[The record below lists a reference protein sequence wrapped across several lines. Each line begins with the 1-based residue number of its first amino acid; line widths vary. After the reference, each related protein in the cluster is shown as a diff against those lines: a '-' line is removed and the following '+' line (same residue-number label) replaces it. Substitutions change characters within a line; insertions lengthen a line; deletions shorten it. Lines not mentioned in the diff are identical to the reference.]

1 MSNLLGEIFYSC
13 ASLGYNFGTKS
24 VFHLHVIILPYSICA
39 KLCGVEQ
46 NTVYLS
52 SKYWVLFEPQTPYGL
67 PLKRLKTWLD
77 IDLLKKLHIS
87 GKMHQ
92 KTFKLYQII
101 FLLTLEMFPPL
112 WMRSYSADFG
122 FCRSVIK
129 WIATF
134 VASRNFLAFWRVL
147 QTFWLLAPKAQK
159 LGLRTLRRAR
169 SEAYPAQTCPNS
181 LIALK
186 KQLSC
191 HLTSLAS
198 LRPIF
203 ANAVFTFRPELGLS
217 EHCSHGEWG
226 GVDGDVWGWCGQLLE
241 NIGHHRHRRP
251 LPQKAEAARHDR
263 FLPPSTLCT
272 LTTLATISA
281 QDLDCICLNC
291 KGYLSTVWL
300 RFLPYI
306 CILPGWLLCILST
319 GAKSVCRPA
328 DQAQTCFVKM
338 QKATKISFNDN
349 KLMVVFVQQLK
360 NVSFAQNIIG
370 FSTFAK
376 MGWDQQTRPR
386 HIL

>member
-1 MSNLLGEIFYSC
+1 MSNLRGEIFYSC

-24 VFHLHVIILPYSICA
+24 VFRLHIIILPYSICA

-46 NTVYLS
+46 NKVYLS

-77 IDLLKKLHIS
+77 VDLPKNLHKI
-87 GKMHQ
+87 HQ
-92 KTFKLYQII
+92 NTFKAYQI
-101 FLLTLEMFPPL
+101 TFPPSFGNVSHL

-134 VASRNFLAFWRVL
+134 VLSSNFLAFWRVL

-191 HLTSLAS
+191 RLTSLAQVYVQS
-198 LRPIF
+198 LSMLSSL
-203 ANAVFTFRPELGLS
+203 FRPELGLS
-217 EHCSHGEWG
+217 EHSSHGEGG
-226 GVDGDVWGWCGQLLE
+226 GVDADVWGWCGQLLE

-291 KGYLSTVWL
+291 KGYLSKMWL

-319 GAKSVCRPA
+319 VAKSVCGPA
-328 DQAQTCFVKM
+328 DQAQTYFVKM
-338 QKATKISFNDN
+338 QKATNFSFTYN
-349 KLMVVFVQQLK
+349 KLMVVFVQQLN
-360 NVSFAQNIIG
+360 NVSFAQNTIG

>member
-1 MSNLLGEIFYSC
+1 
-13 ASLGYNFGTKS
+13 
-24 VFHLHVIILPYSICA
+24 
-39 KLCGVEQ
+39 
-46 NTVYLS
+46 
-52 SKYWVLFEPQTPYGL
+52 
-67 PLKRLKTWLD
+67 
-77 IDLLKKLHIS
+77 
-87 GKMHQ
+87 
-92 KTFKLYQII
+92 
-101 FLLTLEMFPPL
+101 
-112 WMRSYSADFG
+112 MRSYSADFG

-217 EHCSHGEWG
+217 EHCSHGEGG

-291 KGYLSTVWL
+291 KGYLSTV
-300 RFLPYI
+300 
-306 CILPGWLLCILST
+306 
-319 GAKSVCRPA
+319 
-328 DQAQTCFVKM
+328 
-338 QKATKISFNDN
+338 
-349 KLMVVFVQQLK
+349 
-360 NVSFAQNIIG
+360 
-370 FSTFAK
+370 
-376 MGWDQQTRPR
+376 
-386 HIL
+386 